1 MNEDEKWG
9 IVSRN
14 DNAHDGVFYYG
25 VKTTKIFC
33 RPSCPSKT
41 PIRKNVVFFDS
52 RDEALR
58 LGFRPCKRCRP
69 DLLEYY
75 PMEDLL
81 EKAKR
86 IIEENFLDEKLMQSR
101 LLALCVNKTHLA
113 REFTKLY
120 GATPKKYLHKLRIQ
134 EAKRLLSRG
143 QTVAG
148 TAFECGY
155 GSLSAFYSNFR
166 KETGKT
172 PAEYIISK

>member
-1 MNEDEKWG
+1 MDEDEKWS
-9 IVSRN
+9 IVSNN
-14 DNAHDGVFYYG
+14 DSSHDGAFFYG

-33 RPSCPSKT
+33 RPSCSSKQ
-41 PIRKNVVFFDS
+41 PLRKNVVFFDS

-81 EKAKR
+81 VKAKQ
-86 IIEENFLDEKLMQSR
+86 IIDENFLDEKLMQSR
-101 LLALCVNKTHLA
+101 LKSLCINGTHLA
-113 REFTKLY
+113 REFTKFY
-120 GATPKKYLHKLRIQ
+120 GATPKKYLQKLRIK
-134 EAKRLLSRG
+134 EAERLLSRG
-143 QTVAG
+143 HTVAD

-172 PAEYIISK
+172 PSEYILSK